1 MITIKGKHA
10 ILEALET
17 TQAVKHVMIAEGA
30 QSNTDI
36 RHIISVAKQHRIRIS
51 TLTKPELAKRFP
63 EGNTQSII
71 AEMTP
76 VPHIG
81 LPDLLKQHTA
91 ESKYV
96 ILDHLED
103 PYNFGAIMRTAVA
116 LGVDAII
123 YPKDRQVSITAG
135 VIKASSGAA
144 YKIPLVR
151 VPNIAQCLETFKK
164 HDIWIYGTNV
174 ENGEPLTRVRI
185 NSPFALVVGN
195 ESKGVSKRISK
206 MVDCNVHIPT
216 TGRIESLNV
225 SVATG
230 ILLYSM
236 CNQSS

>member
-17 TQAVKHVMIAEGA
+17 TTAVKHVMIADGA
-30 QSNTDI
+30 QSNADI
-36 RHIISVAKQHRIRIS
+36 RRIISVAKQNRVRIS
-51 TLTKPELAKRFP
+51 TLSKLELAKRFP
-63 EGNTQSII
+63 DGNTQSII
-71 AEMTP
+71 AEMTAI
-76 VPHIG
+76 PHIG
-81 LPDLLKQHTA
+81 LQDLIKKHTA

-151 VPNIAQCLETFKK
+151 VPNIAQCIDTFKK
-164 HDIWIYGTNV
+164 NDIWVYGTNV
-174 ENGEPLTRVRI
+174 ENGEPLNRIRI
-185 NSPFALVVGN
+185 NTPFALVVGN

>member
-30 QSNTDI
+30 QSNADI
-36 RHIISVAKQHRIRIS
+36 RRIISVAKQNRVRIS
-51 TLTKPELAKRFP
+51 TLSKFELAKKFP

-71 AEMTP
+71 AEMTS
-76 VPHIG
+76 VPHLG
-81 LPDLLKQHTA
+81 LNELLKQHSAT
-91 ESKYV
+91 SKYV

-151 VPNIAQCLETFKK
+151 VPNVAQCVETLKK
-164 HDIWIYGTNV
+164 HDIWVYGTNV
-174 ENGEPLTRVRI
+174 ENGEPLNRVRV
-185 NSPFALVVGN
+185 NTPFALVVGN

-206 MVDCNVHIPT
+206 LVDCNVHIPT

-236 CNQSS
+236 CNPS